1 MRIKLLDPLVA
12 QRIAAGEVIERP
24 ASVLRELLDNALD
37 AGAKTL
43 VASVTDGGLEQIKLM
58 DDGEGIEKEDLPL
71 LCESHATS
79 KVRELED
86 LFHIQSMGFRGEALY
101 SIAAVSSITIE
112 SSYQGQDAFQIT
124 VDNGK
129 KGAVLPS
136 GTRKGTV
143 VTVERLFAEIPARR
157 QFLKRPSTEATMCK
171 QVLQEKALAFPEV
184 AFRFL
189 SEGKVRLDLPPA
201 TKRQRILDVLAI
213 NQNIVPSEMIEL
225 YDTAGRFS
233 LYAVCSTPALYRSDR
248 SHIKLFVNKRPV
260 DEYSLVQAV
269 TYGYGKLLP
278 GGSFP
283 YCYLFIDVDPT
294 LVDFNIHPTK
304 REVKLRNKAEIHH
317 QIVSMVQSQVRRT
330 IPRLVKQHIQEENE
344 PLLAPYA
351 TKRDGSQQSHPA
363 VAERRASY
371 EAEQRKPVDAQWFQ
385 KAREIL
391 GNSATVQTSRTSESE
406 DIWAMQKEESSYEYL
421 GQAFNLFLVAQKGDN
436 LYLVDQH
443 AAHER
448 LLFDQIREKKQIQNL
463 MIPISFEVDRDVD
476 AYLKEH
482 QDVYLNLGIKLE
494 RIEDLLWHLSSLPSL
509 YRSIE
514 KELVNFIQTMTGD
527 AQEVEKGLYA
537 IVACHAAI
545 KAGDKVDRLMAL
557 SLLDKVFSMEEPV
570 CPHGRTFV
578 VRLEKDELAKAV
590 GRT

>member
-1 MRIKLLDPLVA
+1 MRIKLLDSLVA

-37 AGAKTL
+37 AGATTL
-43 VASVTDGGLEQIKLM
+43 VASVVDGGLEQIKLM
-58 DDGEGIEKEDLPL
+58 DDGEGIDKEDLPL

-86 LFHIQSMGFRGEALY
+86 LYHIQTMGFRGEALY

-112 SSYQGQDAFQIT
+112 SGRQDQDAFQIT
-124 VDNGK
+124 IDNGK

-136 GTRKGTV
+136 GARKGTV

-157 QFLKRPSTEATMCK
+157 QFLKRPSTEATMCR

-189 SEGKVRLDLPPA
+189 SDGKIRLDLQPA
-201 TKRQRILDVLAI
+201 TKRQRILDVLAL

-233 LYAVCSTPALYRSDR
+233 LYAVCSSPALYRSDR

-269 TYGYGKLLP
+269 TYGYGELLP

-330 IPRLVKQHIQEENE
+330 IPRLVSQEIRSEEE
-344 PLLAPYA
+344 PLLSALEPKHEY
-351 TKRDGSQQSHPA
+351 SSHHSFPGHSS
-363 VAERRASY
+363 ASPLV
-371 EAEQRKPVDAQWFQ
+371 EQHKPVDPQWFQ

-391 GNSATVQTSRTSESE
+391 GNSRSVETSRSSETD
-406 DIWAMQKEESSYEYL
+406 DIWAMQKQDSSYEYL

-448 LLFDQIREKKQIQNL
+448 LLFDEIREKKLIQNL
-463 MIPISFEVDRDVD
+463 MIPIPFEVERDVD
-476 AYLKEH
+476 IYLSEH

-494 RIEDLLWHLSSLPSL
+494 RQEDLVWQVLSLPAL

-514 KELVNFIQTMTGD
+514 KEVVSFIQTMTGD
-527 AQEVEKGLYA
+527 SEEVEKGLYA

-545 KAGDKVDRLMAL
+545 KAGDKVDRMMAL
-557 SLLDKVFSMEEPV
+557 ALLDKVFSMEEPV

>member
-1 MRIKLLDPLVA
+1 MRIKLLDSLVA

-24 ASVLRELLDNALD
+24 VSVLRELLDNAID
-37 AGAKTL
+37 AGATSL
-43 VASVTDGGLEQIKLM
+43 VASVSDGGLEHIKLI

-79 KVRELED
+79 KVRDLED
-86 LFHIQSMGFRGEALY
+86 LYHIQTMGFRGEALY
-101 SIAAVSSITIE
+101 SIAAVASITIE
-112 SSYQGQDAFQIT
+112 SGREGQDAFQIT

-129 KGAVLPS
+129 KGPVLPC
-136 GTRKGTV
+136 GARKGTV
-143 VTVERLFAEIPARR
+143 VTVERLFGEIPARR

-171 QVLQEKALAFPEV
+171 QVLQEKALAFPEI

-189 SEGKVRLDLPPA
+189 SDGKVRLDLPPT
-201 TKRQRILDVLAI
+201 TKRQRILDVLAL

-269 TYGYGKLLP
+269 TYGYGELLP

-330 IPRLVKQHIQEENE
+330 IPRLVKQHIQAEEE
-344 PLLAPYA
+344 PLLSAREPRKEYSHHHAGGHTSTPYV
-351 TKRDGSQQSHPA
+351 PA
-363 VAERRASY
+363 EH
-371 EAEQRKPVDAQWFQ
+371 QKPVDAQWFQ

-391 GNSATVQTSRTSESE
+391 GNSSTVQTSRTSEKE
-406 DIWAMQKEESSYEYL
+406 DIWALQKE
-421 GQAFNLFLVAQKGDN
+421 
-436 LYLVDQH
+436 
-443 AAHER
+443 
-448 LLFDQIREKKQIQNL
+448 
-463 MIPISFEVDRDVD
+463 
-476 AYLKEH
+476 
-482 QDVYLNLGIKLE
+482 
-494 RIEDLLWHLSSLPSL
+494 
-509 YRSIE
+509 
-514 KELVNFIQTMTGD
+514 
-527 AQEVEKGLYA
+527 
-537 IVACHAAI
+537 
-545 KAGDKVDRLMAL
+545 
-557 SLLDKVFSMEEPV
+557 
-570 CPHGRTFV
+570 
-578 VRLEKDELAKAV
+578 
-590 GRT
+590 

>member
-1 MRIKLLDPLVA
+1 MRIKLLDSLVA

-37 AGAKTL
+37 AGATTL
-43 VASVTDGGLEQIKLM
+43 VASVADGGLEQIKLM
-58 DDGEGIEKEDLPL
+58 DDGEGIDKEDLPL

-86 LFHIQSMGFRGEALY
+86 LYHIQTMGFRGEALY

-112 SSYQGQDAFQIT
+112 SGRQDQDAFQIT

-136 GTRKGTV
+136 GARKGTV

-157 QFLKRPSTEATMCK
+157 QFLKRPSTEATMCR

-189 SEGKVRLDLPPA
+189 SDGKIRLDLPPA
-201 TKRQRILDVLAI
+201 TKRQRILDVLAL

-233 LYAVCSTPALYRSDR
+233 LYAVCSSPALYRSDR

-269 TYGYGKLLP
+269 TYGYGELLP

-330 IPRLVKQHIQEENE
+330 IPRLVSQEIHSEEE
-344 PLLAPYA
+344 PLLSALEPKQAY
-351 TKRDGSQQSHPA
+351 SSHHSFSGHSS
-363 VAERRASY
+363 ASPLI
-371 EAEQRKPVDAQWFQ
+371 EQHKPVDQSWFQ

-391 GNSATVQTSRTSESE
+391 GNSRSVETSRSSETD
-406 DIWAMQKEESSYEYL
+406 DIWAMQKQESSYEYL

-448 LLFDQIREKKQIQNL
+448 LLFDEIREKKLIQNL
-463 MIPISFEVDRDVD
+463 MIPIPFEVERDVD
-476 AYLKEH
+476 IYLSEH

-494 RIEDLLWHLSSLPSL
+494 RQEDLVWQVLSLPAL
-509 YRSIE
+509 YRAIE
-514 KELVNFIQTMTGD
+514 KEVVSFIQTMTGD
-527 AQEVEKGLYA
+527 SEEVEKGLYA

-545 KAGDKVDRLMAL
+545 KAGDKVDRMMAL
-557 SLLDKVFSMEEPV
+557 ALLDKVFSMEEPV

>member
-1 MRIKLLDPLVA
+1 MRIKLLDSLVA

-37 AGAKTL
+37 AGATTL
-43 VASVTDGGLEQIKLM
+43 VASVVDGGLEQIKLM
-58 DDGEGIEKEDLPL
+58 DDGEGIDKEDLPL

-86 LFHIQSMGFRGEALY
+86 LYHIQTMGFRGEALY

-112 SSYQGQDAFQIT
+112 SGRQDQDAFQIT
-124 VDNGK
+124 IDNGK

-136 GTRKGTV
+136 GARKGTV

-157 QFLKRPSTEATMCK
+157 QFLKRPSTEATMCR

-189 SEGKVRLDLPPA
+189 SDGKIRLDLQPA
-201 TKRQRILDVLAI
+201 TKRQRILDVLAL

-233 LYAVCSTPALYRSDR
+233 LYAVCSSPALYRSDR

-269 TYGYGKLLP
+269 TYGYGELLP

-330 IPRLVKQHIQEENE
+330 IPRLVSQEIRSEEE
-344 PLLAPYA
+344 PLLSALEPKHEY
-351 TKRDGSQQSHPA
+351 SSHHSFPGHSS
-363 VAERRASY
+363 ASPLV
-371 EAEQRKPVDAQWFQ
+371 EQHKPVDPQWFQ

-391 GNSATVQTSRTSESE
+391 GNSRSVETSRSSETD
-406 DIWAMQKEESSYEYL
+406 DIWAMQKKDSSYEYL

-448 LLFDQIREKKQIQNL
+448 LLFDEIREKKLIQNL
-463 MIPISFEVDRDVD
+463 MIPIPFEVERDVD
-476 AYLKEH
+476 IYLSEH

-494 RIEDLLWHLSSLPSL
+494 RQEDLVWQVLSLPAL

-514 KELVNFIQTMTGD
+514 KEVVSFIQTMTGD
-527 AQEVEKGLYA
+527 SEEVEKGLYA

-545 KAGDKVDRLMAL
+545 KAGDKVDRMMAL
-557 SLLDKVFSMEEPV
+557 ALLDKVFSMEEPV

>member
-86 LFHIQSMGFRGEALY
+86 LYHIQSMGFRGEALY

-112 SSYQGQDAFQIT
+112 SSYQGKDAFQIT

-136 GTRKGTV
+136 STRKGTV
-143 VTVERLFAEIPARR
+143 VTVEQLFAEIPARR
-157 QFLKRPSTEATMCK
+157 QFLKRPSTEATMCR

-189 SEGKVRLDLPPA
+189 SDGKVRLDLPPA

-269 TYGYGKLLP
+269 TYG
-278 GGSFP
+278 
-283 YCYLFIDVDPT
+283 
-294 LVDFNIHPTK
+294 
-304 REVKLRNKAEIHH
+304 
-317 QIVSMVQSQVRRT
+317 
-330 IPRLVKQHIQEENE
+330 
-344 PLLAPYA
+344 
-351 TKRDGSQQSHPA
+351 
-363 VAERRASY
+363 
-371 EAEQRKPVDAQWFQ
+371 
-385 KAREIL
+385 
-391 GNSATVQTSRTSESE
+391 
-406 DIWAMQKEESSYEYL
+406 
-421 GQAFNLFLVAQKGDN
+421 
-436 LYLVDQH
+436 
-443 AAHER
+443 
-448 LLFDQIREKKQIQNL
+448 
-463 MIPISFEVDRDVD
+463 
-476 AYLKEH
+476 
-482 QDVYLNLGIKLE
+482 
-494 RIEDLLWHLSSLPSL
+494 
-509 YRSIE
+509 
-514 KELVNFIQTMTGD
+514 
-527 AQEVEKGLYA
+527 
-537 IVACHAAI
+537 
-545 KAGDKVDRLMAL
+545 
-557 SLLDKVFSMEEPV
+557 
-570 CPHGRTFV
+570 
-578 VRLEKDELAKAV
+578 
-590 GRT
+590 